1 MALYFAI
8 LFLVCFVFFR
18 LPFCFGYFTEHFHAQ
33 QYVNFLIM
41 EAICAIAVVILI
53 ALAHSL
59 PFLQFL
65 PPLMIIVYVLWVKPY
80 NDSFDN
86 RRVILNHLLLCGC
99 LGFNILSVYF
109 PSFLEKDSVIVNVA
123 FAVILFLVVPSLLLF
138 ASVSMLYLHFYTHF
152 LFPVHEAVFN
162 IPEMERRQR
171 NMKVLQEL
179 NISQVNTKMKKHDEN
194 STFAKILPH
203 SFSIRK
209 GSNFLT
215 ESFGF
220 EDEQTK
226 VVETEGLKFMR
237 ETLQTQI
244 TTGRALNELLNADS

>member
-1 MALYFAI
+1 
-8 LFLVCFVFFR
+8 
-18 LPFCFGYFTEHFHAQ
+18 
-33 QYVNFLIM
+33 
-41 EAICAIAVVILI
+41 
-53 ALAHSL
+53 
-59 PFLQFL
+59 
-65 PPLMIIVYVLWVKPY
+65 
-80 NDSFDN
+80 
-86 RRVILNHLLLCGC
+86 
-99 LGFNILSVYF
+99 
-109 PSFLEKDSVIVNVA
+109 
-123 FAVILFLVVPSLLLF
+123 
-138 ASVSMLYLHFYTHF
+138 
-152 LFPVHEAVFN
+152 
-162 IPEMERRQR
+162 
-171 NMKVLQEL
+171 MKVLQEL